1 MDKRLLKKI
10 GASVLLITIN
20 SGYKSFA
27 TEVPNSSVEQI
38 ANVIGE
44 NAIVNEKSSENKI
57 SQTDVKTYSVSN
69 NEIVDTVSES
79 ETNPSDA
86 VNNLEEENSSQDEIA
101 TTPSS
106 SEESVLSDSAPAP
119 AIEGVEATQNSE
131 NASPAPVSD
140 NTSDS
145 FKLLSSPELI
155 SRYLDSALAGWKS
168 VEQSF
173 RNKKW
178 ESVEKLVNEFGFK
191 YEKLNR
197 NIENYSKYVD
207 NFFTKNHHWDEL
219 LINGVS
225 ILKNDKISKDIQ
237 SNLNILNYSKKFELI
252 NKSIED
258 YKNVQ
263 YYLKDENKELIKNMR
278 KGLKIYLD
286 SSHDN
291 ENVIDALSDEQIAS
305 WWVISFLSYMNGA
318 FNFYDNMIQSK
329 IPFDQLKDIL
339 KFEFDY
345 IDKSTK
351 SITPLNKAVTFA
363 YNYALD
369 DINRKLEQKSES
381 SDVKPVKEEKT
392 VNDDNG
398 VKEFSYRYLSI
409 DFA

>member
-44 NAIVNEKSSENKI
+44 NAIINEKNSEKA
-57 SQTDVKTYSVSN
+57 SQTDVETSSVSN
-69 NEIVDTVSES
+69 SETIDTFSDNTKDRIDTVDNSEK
-79 ETNPSDA
+79 
-86 VNNLEEENSSQDEIA
+86 ENSSQDEIA
-101 TTPSS
+101 TTPSN
-106 SEESVLSDSAPAP
+106 SEESALSDSAPAP

-178 ESVEKLVNEFGFK
+178 ESVEKLVIEFGFNF
-191 YEKLNR
+191 EKLYR
-197 NIENYSKYVD
+197 NVKDYSKYVN

-219 LINGVS
+219 RIDGVS
-225 ILKNDKISKDIQ
+225 VFKNDKISKDIQ

-392 VNDDNG
+392 INDDNG